1 MSHEVKRQWMAQL
14 LAAGLD
20 NGVVTPGQVIATV
33 TPKHLATHLPP
44 EAMAALLQRSLEAG
58 EWTPENMI
66 ESLGADALAAHLP
79 FSLLWEMISEAVDT
93 NVLEGDDPAEE
104 HRAFLG
110 IVLRSALEVGVVT
123 AADCVEHLTPALV
136 MEHAPLELRTH
147 ILEKCLELDMTPEL
161 LVAVIGPIELAKYLP
176 IEAVWAAIGACDFE
190 DLDLNL
196 QVMDLQ
202 STVEPSDRVTARVRR
217 KITPAATRRRRAG
230 GSRVAG
236 K

>member
-1 MSHEVKRQWMAQL
+1 MSHEVKRQWMARIL
-14 LAAGLD
+14 GSGLD
-20 NGVVTPGQVIATV
+20 NGVITPAQVIATV

-44 EAMAALLQRSLEAG
+44 EVMAALLQRSLEAG
-58 EWTPENMI
+58 ELTPENMI
-66 ESLGADALAAHLP
+66 EGLGAEELAAHFP
-79 FSLLWEMISEAVDT
+79 FALLWQVVSESVDAAI
-93 NVLEGDDPAEE
+93 LSAESAHGE

-110 IVLRSALEVGVVT
+110 VILASALDVGVVT
-123 AADCVEHLTPALV
+123 AADCVEYLTPALV
-136 MEHAPLELRTH
+136 MEHAPLELRIH

-161 LVAVIGPIELAKYLP
+161 LVAVIGPMEFAKLLP
-176 IEAVWAAIGACDFE
+176 VHAVWEAICTCDFE
-190 DLDLNL
+190 ELDLNL

-202 STVEPSDRVTARVRR
+202 STVEPSERVSGRVRR